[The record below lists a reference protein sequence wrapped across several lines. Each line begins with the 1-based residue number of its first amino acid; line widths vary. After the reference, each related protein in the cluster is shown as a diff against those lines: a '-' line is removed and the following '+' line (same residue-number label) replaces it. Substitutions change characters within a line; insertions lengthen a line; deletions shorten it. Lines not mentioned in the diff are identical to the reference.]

1 MVTEQ
6 ITAQLTAV
14 LLIGMF
20 MGLILGIFGTIVIMK
35 LFGMLKDLALGI
47 KQLANQK
54 SSASDKVRKIIW

>member
-1 MVTEQ
+1 
-6 ITAQLTAV
+6 
-14 LLIGMF
+14 MF

-54 SSASDKVRKIIW
+54 SSGSKR